1 MKELHH
7 LQLVFFFHLTTL
19 RHFMVDFS
27 VNSFYCLL
35 KRLLSTY
42 LKRLSAF
49 LTRGLTLRV
58 LVVKLP
64 GRKGSTHV
72 ITIRRHGSLRF

>member
-1 MKELHH
+1 
-7 LQLVFFFHLTTL
+7 
-19 RHFMVDFS
+19 MVDFS
-27 VNSFYCLL
+27 VNSFYCLFY

-72 ITIRRHGSLRF
+72 ITIRRRGSLRF